1 MERTPILEACDLRK
15 VFRAKGKDDIV
26 AVDGAS
32 FQIHVGQSV
41 ALVGGSGC
49 GKSTTARM
57 LVRLTDATS
66 GRILLHGRDMTH
78 TRRRE
83 LRTLYDHVQMVF
95 QNPTSS
101 FDPRR
106 TLGHGIAEGLL
117 NRGVSKAEARIA
129 TTDLLEQCGL
139 DASFADRYPGEVSG
153 GQCQRAAIARALAV
167 GPELLICDEATS
179 ALDVTVQN
187 LVVRMLADIQ
197 RDRRLA
203 LFFIC
208 HDLALVQ
215 GFCERVMVMQAGR
228 IVEEGPTAGVLAHPQ
243 HEYTQRL
250 VLTARA

>member
-1 MERTPILEACDLRK
+1 MEPTPILEACDLRK
-15 VFRAKGKDDIV
+15 VFRAKGEDDIV

-32 FQIHVGQSV
+32 FQIHAGQNV

-57 LVRLTDATS
+57 LVRLTDVTS
-66 GRILLHGRDMTH
+66 GQILLHDRDITH
-78 TRRRE
+78 ARGRE

-106 TLGHGIAEGLL
+106 TLGHGIMEGLL
-117 NRGVSKAEARIA
+117 NRGANKVEARA
-129 TTDLLEQCGL
+129 AAAELLEQCGL
-139 DASFADRYPGEVSG
+139 EASYADRYPGEVSG

-167 GPELLICDEATS
+167 GPELVICDEATS

-187 LVVRMLADIQ
+187 LVVHMLADIQ
-197 RDRRLA
+197 RERGLA
-203 LFFIC
+203 LLFIC

-228 IVEEGPTAGVLAHPQ
+228 IVEEGPTTDVLAHPQ
-243 HEYTQRL
+243 HEYTQKL
-250 VLTARA
+250 VLAARG